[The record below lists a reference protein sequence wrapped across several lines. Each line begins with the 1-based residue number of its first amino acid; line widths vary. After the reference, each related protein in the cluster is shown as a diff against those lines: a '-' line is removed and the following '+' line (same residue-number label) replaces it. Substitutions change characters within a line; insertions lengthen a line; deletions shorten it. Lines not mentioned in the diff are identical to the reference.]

1 MPNAQRTWLL
11 KERLDRYSEK
21 LGGISGSVRIEQ
33 RRYPALIGSAQRR
46 KLVSHNFA
54 PGQLLFVRCQF
65 RHPIGCMIFVV
76 ELVSKFM
83 KDNILTI
90 GRISRAM
97 FDGAPGK
104 DQRTHS
110 TAGLAET
117 THSPLFPNML
127 TNLVVFLHHVCQW
140 INKNREQTGEIVRPA
155 MQQ

>member
-1 MPNAQRTWLL
+1 MPSAQRTWLL

-21 LGGISGSVRIEQ
+21 LDGISGSVRIEQ

-76 ELVSKFM
+76 ELVNKFM

-90 GRISRAM
+90 GRISRSM
-97 FDGAPGK
+97 VDGATRKAP
-104 DQRTHS
+104 RTHS
-110 TAGLAET
+110 TGGLIST
-117 THSPLFPNML
+117 NHSILL
-127 TNLVVFLHHVCQW
+127 T
-140 INKNREQTGEIVRPA
+140 
-155 MQQ
+155 